1 MKKNMR
7 SDGFS
12 FSVNGVLTKIDF
24 PCIMGILNL
33 TSDSFYSGSRL
44 TDEFQMLKKA
54 EEMIAQGASILDI
67 GAVSTRPNSKA
78 PDGHY
83 EIMTIKNAVSALRK
97 AFPNTLLSVD
107 TFRSAVAH
115 VAANEGASIINDIS
129 GGTMDEK
136 MFATVADAKLPYIM
150 MHIQGTPENMQK
162 NPHYGNVVIDVNS
175 YFSQRIHMATSAGIH
190 DIIIDPG
197 FGFGKTIEHNFQLLN
212 KLETLK
218 EHNRV
223 ILVGLSRKS
232 MIYKTLQI
240 TPDEALCG
248 TIALQT
254 IALIKGAH
262 ILRVHDVKE
271 ASNLILLMRNL
282 GSNNP

>member
-1 MKKNMR
+1 MKG
-7 SDGFS
+7 DTFAFS
-12 FSVNGVLTKIDF
+12 IRGNLTKIEF
-24 PCIMGILNL
+24 PCVMGVLNL
-33 TSDSFYSGSRL
+33 TNDSFYSGSRL

-54 EEMIAQGASILDI
+54 EKMLEDGASILDI

-78 PDGHY
+78 PDELY
-83 EIMTIKNAVSALRK
+83 EINTIKNAVSTLHK

-136 MFATVADAKLPYIM
+136 MFATVADARLPYIM
-150 MHIQGTPENMQK
+150 MHIQGTPENMQI
-162 NPHYGNVVIDVNS
+162 NPHYENVVLDVQ
-175 YFSQRIHMATSAGIH
+175 YFFSQRIHLATSAGIN

-197 FGFGKTIEHNFQLLN
+197 FGFGKTIAHNFQLLN
-212 KLETLK
+212 KLEILK
-218 EHNRV
+218 EHKKR

-232 MIYKTLQI
+232 MIYKTLKI
-240 TPDEALCG
+240 SPEEALHG

-271 ASNLILLMRNL
+271 ACQLIELMKNLETTK
-282 GSNNP
+282 